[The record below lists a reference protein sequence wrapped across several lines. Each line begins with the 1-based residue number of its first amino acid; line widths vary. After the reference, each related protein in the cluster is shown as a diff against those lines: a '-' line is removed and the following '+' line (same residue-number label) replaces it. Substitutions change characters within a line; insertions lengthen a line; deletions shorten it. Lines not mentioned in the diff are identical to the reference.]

1 MAVRYGL
8 MENLL
13 TDDPND
19 YRAVTTDNET
29 DTEEDIVDDMVE
41 RGSTVTRADI
51 VSVLEEYRA
60 SIRRRVAMG
69 RNISTPLFEAYHT
82 ISGVFN
88 GPNDNFD
95 RSRHQV
101 KLSMNPGKVLK
112 EVMSSVEV
120 QRVDIDPAT
129 PVIQRVEDLRT
140 HSINDEFSSGDIIA
154 IRGANLKFDESD
166 PQQGVFFIDDSG
178 NESKAT
184 NVAKNKPSELL
195 VFAPE
200 GLSGTYHIEVRAI
213 LPKRKTLSVN
223 RFQKELSTVE

>member
-129 PVIQRVEDLRT
+129 PVIQQVIDLKNN
-140 HSINDEFSSGDIIA
+140 SVNEEFSPGSVIS
-154 IRGANLKFDESD
+154 IRGTNLKFDADD
-166 PQQGVFFIDDSG
+166 PQQGVFFIDEAG
-178 NESKAT
+178 NETKAT
-184 NVAKNKPSELL
+184 NVPKNKPSELL
-195 VFAPE
+195 VFVP
-200 GLSGTYHIEVRAI
+200 GDLSGTYHVEVRAV
-213 LPKRKTLSVN
+213 LPGRKTLKS
-223 RFQKELSTVE
+223 FKFGKELTTVA

>member
-1 MAVRYGL
+1 MAVKYGL
-8 MENLL
+8 VENLL

-41 RGSTVTRADI
+41 RGSTVTRPDI
-51 VSVLEEYRA
+51 LSVLEEYKA
-60 SIRRRVAMG
+60 SIRRRIAMG
-69 RNISTPLFEAYHT
+69 RNVNTPLFEAYHT

-88 GPNDNFD
+88 GLDDTFN
-95 RSRHQV
+95 RSRHKV

-112 EVMSSVEV
+112 DAMSSVEV

-129 PVIQRVEDLRT
+129 PDIQRVEDLRT
-140 HSINDEFSSGDIIA
+140 HSINEEFSSGDIIS
-154 IRGANLKFDESD
+154 IRGSNLKFDESD
-166 PQQGVFFIDDSG
+166 PDQGVFFIDDSG
-178 NESKAT
+178 NATKAT

-200 GLSGTYHIEVRAI
+200 GLSGSYHIEVRAI
-213 LPKRKTLSVN
+213 LPKRKTLTIN
-223 RFQKELSTVE
+223 RFEKELSTVE